1 MAESADTANHY
12 SSIIKFSLVR
22 QEVAFE
28 NEDLD
33 KTRQTQQEKN
43 TRFTEDFSLA
53 SITKAIT
60 IINKNNYFQEISV

>member
-33 KTRQTQQEKN
+33 KTW
-43 TRFTEDFSLA
+43 
-53 SITKAIT
+53 
-60 IINKNNYFQEISV
+60 

>member
-60 IINKNNYFQEISV
+60 IINKNSYFQEISV